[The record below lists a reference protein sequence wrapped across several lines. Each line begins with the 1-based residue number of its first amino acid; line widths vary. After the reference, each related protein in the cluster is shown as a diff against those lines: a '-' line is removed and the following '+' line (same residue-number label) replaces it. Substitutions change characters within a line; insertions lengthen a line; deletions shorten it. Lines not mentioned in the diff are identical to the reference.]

1 MIPMSTAT
9 TVHQTAD
16 LGERLMEAMSFK
28 TAFIVE
34 VAGYKLPITET
45 VIVCWVV
52 MAVLI
57 IGSFLLT
64 RKLKEVPEGSQVLL
78 ESFIDFINSF
88 SREHFGHH
96 WERYAPYLGTLFLF
110 LIVSN
115 VIPVLSPV
123 GAFGAEPAFAIKP
136 PMRDINVT
144 AALAVTSIG
153 IVFVSGLR
161 ARGVTGWLKH
171 LAHPI
176 PFMIPF
182 NLMEFVVRPLSLCL
196 RLFGNILGSFIIMR
210 LIEGVAPIGIPPLLS
225 LYFDIL
231 DGLIQALVFTFLT
244 TLFIAEAIE

>member
-1 MIPMSTAT
+1 MSTAS

-16 LGERLMEAMSFK
+16 LGERLMEAMRFRTVFVIK
-28 TAFIVE
+28 A
-34 VAGYKLPITET
+34 AGHQFPITET
-45 VIVCWVV
+45 VIVCWAV

-64 RKLKEVPEGSQVLL
+64 RKLKDVPEGPQVLL
-78 ESFIDFINSF
+78 ESFVGFINSF
-88 SREHFGHH
+88 SKEHFGHR
-96 WERYAPYLGTLFLF
+96 WARYAPYLGTLFLF

-115 VIPVLSPV
+115 LIPVLSPM
-123 GAFGAEPAFAIKP
+123 GAFGVEPAFTIKP

-153 IVFVSGLR
+153 IVLVSGLR
-161 ARGVTGWLKH
+161 ARGIAGWLKH